1 MTTVDESPVEGHP
14 VVSHEQWFA
23 ARLALLEKAAS
34 IGRAMQHSPS
44 RRASRFL
51 LALTLAA
58 SAAVCYGGQVVA
70 GQRAAA
76 GAVPRTAD
84 GKPDLQGIWNNST
97 QTPLQRPA
105 ALGMKQFYTDEEL
118 ARLRL
123 RNHDAAPPDGDPG
136 TYNQFW
142 WEEGGLLKQTSLIVD
157 PPDGR
162 MPPLTPEGERRRK
175 ARAVARRRPRRQPRR
190 AQPCRALHHAQ
201 RAQAARRLQQQ
212 LPDRADAAVRR
223 DRAGDDSRRA
233 DHPARRPS
241 ARALAGAQLPRRLA
255 RPLGR
260 RHAGRRDDELPSNI
274 DETSYNCCG
283 FAGEH
288 LTIVERFTLVDEDTI
303 DYRYTVNDPTT
314 FTRPWT
320 VSLPMRPLAGP
331 IYEYA
336 CHEGNR
342 AMEGVLRGG
351 RASEDRLEKRSWHP
365 DAPGP

>member
-1 MTTVDESPVEGHP
+1 
-14 VVSHEQWFA
+14 
-23 ARLALLEKAAS
+23 
-34 IGRAMQHSPS
+34 MQHSPT

-58 SAAVCYGGQVVA
+58 GAAVFYGGQVVA
-70 GQRAAA
+70 GQGAAA

-84 GKPDLQGIWNNST
+84 GRPDLQGIWNNST

-105 ALGMKQFYTDEEL
+105 ALGMKQFYTEEEL

-123 RNHDAAPPDGDPG
+123 RDHDAAPPDGDPG

-162 MPPLTPEGERRRK
+162 MSPLTPEGERRRK
-175 ARAVARRRPRRQPRR
+175 ARAARGDDRDDNPEERNLAERCITRGVPKLPGGYNNNFLIVQTPQYIAIEQEMIHDTRIIPLDGRP
-190 AQPCRALHHAQ
+190 HA
-201 RAQAARRLQQQ
+201 
-212 LPDRADAAVRR
+212 PAAVRSYL
-223 DRAGDDSRRA
+223 GD
-233 DHPARRPS
+233 
-241 ARALAGAQLPRRLA
+241 ARAHWESDTLVVETTNFR
-255 RPLGR
+255 
-260 RHAGRRDDELPSNI
+260 SNI

-283 FAGEH
+283 YAGEH
-288 LTIVERFTLVDEDTI
+288 LTIVERFTLIDTDTI

-320 VSLPMRPLAGP
+320 VSLPMRRSPGP
-331 IYEYA
+331 IFEYA

-342 AMEGVLRGG
+342 AMEGILRGG
-351 RASEDRLEKRSWHP
+351 RATEDRSKQN
-365 DAPGP
+365 